1 MTVIVM
7 LTVIGTVYDVKQH
20 NREKNLIRGH
30 NNKICNGKDSC
41 KSLVIIKYSRTSTM
55 HFYSLD

>member
-20 NREKNLIRGH
+20 NREKNFIRGH
-30 NNKICNGKDSC
+30 NNTICNGKDTC
-41 KSLVIIKYSRTSTM
+41 KSLIIKYSRTSR
-55 HFYSLD
+55 HA